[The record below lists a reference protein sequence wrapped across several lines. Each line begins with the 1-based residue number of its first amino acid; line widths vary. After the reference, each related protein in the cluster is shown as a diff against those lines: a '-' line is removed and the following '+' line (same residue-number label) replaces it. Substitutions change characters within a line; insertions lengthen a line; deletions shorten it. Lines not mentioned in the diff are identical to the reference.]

1 VTRVSVIV
9 PLHRRGPAFERC
21 LAGIVREAGGQH
33 EILVVSDAD
42 PGPLPTG
49 VAALRTD
56 AARDTSPAEKRDV
69 AVGVAQG
76 EVCAFIDDDAYP
88 AAGWIER
95 ALARLDDPAVAG
107 VGGPGLTPPDSG
119 WRERASGAFYESR
132 LGSGS
137 LRFRFLPVGGARDL
151 DDLPAY
157 NLFVRT
163 DALRA
168 IGGWGSRLY
177 GGEDTKVCLALVRAG
192 YRLVYDPA
200 VVVHH
205 HRRPIFGPHLRQV
218 GNVGRHRGYFAR
230 TLPETSRRPVYFAP
244 TVATAAA
251 AAGILPLVRSRR
263 LRRAGAVAVAGAWVG
278 IAADALYEGKGVA
291 VAAVL
296 PAVIAAS
303 PGAYG
308 LQFARG
314 FVTRSIDE
322 M

>member
-1 VTRVSVIV
+1 
-9 PLHRRGPAFERC
+9 

-56 AARDTSPAEKRDV
+56 AARNTSPAEKRDV

-137 LRFRFLPVGGARDL
+137 LRFRFLPVGEPRDV

-251 AAGILPLVRSRR
+251 AAGVLPLVRSRR
-263 LRRAGAVAVAGAWVG
+263 LRRAGAVAVAGAWAG
-278 IAADALYEGKGVA
+278 IAADSLYEGKGVA
-291 VAAVL
+291 VAAAL

-303 PGAYG
+303 HGAYG